1 MNVTCIMLGIFS
13 LRWRTGEVL
22 RMELKITC
30 SEKELVRLIRELQ
43 KTERAEKKVVKPEDR
58 EKCLGCHVGNPAV
71 VMKGIG

>member
-1 MNVTCIMLGIFS
+1 
-13 LRWRTGEVL
+13 
-22 RMELKITC
+22 MELKITC

-58 EKCLGCHVGNPAV
+58 GKCLGCHVGNPAV